1 MNIKLKDF
9 NLIEN
14 INKVI
19 NEKKLS
25 KVEVA
30 KRLGK
35 DQSAFIKKYTKKG
48 NLSVMELYELC
59 QILDYNFFADF
70 CEFPPSQEIL
80 NIAEKVGAKYS
91 TEELWE
97 KYREEIVKNTKLQN
111 KIEEL
116 EDKLAEIEEVKEP
129 KIKAG

>member
-116 EDKLAEIEEVKEP
+116 EDKLTEIEEVKEP